1 VLERLWIYQRERF
14 PLVLHAPV
22 IAAIALSAT
31 SFSMLAR
38 QQSGTPGL
46 KQFLVAFLSS
56 LAFFFQLR
64 VADEWK
70 DFADDARFRPYRP
83 VPRGLIS
90 LRELS
95 AIALAAGSLQ
105 LALAFWL
112 DARLLGWLM
121 IVWAYMLLMT
131 KEFFVGEWLRL
142 RPLAYMGSH
151 MLIVPLIYL
160 YSVACAGAISE
171 WSARLPLVLLLLAGF
186 FSGIVIEVGRKLRAP
201 EDEELGVATYSATW
215 GVSRSVTA
223 WNIALLLAGVS
234 ASVAAGTVGALRV
247 SLAILLPA
255 AAIAISCAALY
266 QRKPTPRRAR
276 LMEAVSGGW
285 ALLLYLTLGPLAAL
299 WKIAHQVR
307 HV

>member
-1 VLERLWIYQRERF
+1 MLERLWIYQRERF

-121 IVWAYMLLMT
+121 IVWAYMLLMM

-215 GVSRSVTA
+215 GVSKSVTA

-255 AAIAISCAALY
+255 AAIAISCATLY